1 MKADGKRQNLS
12 LELNKEAELHGASDG
27 ETRNSYYK
35 VPSGTNQIIFDLR
48 HMTIKALK
56 VEK

>member
-1 MKADGKRQNLS
+1 MSITTKLTYTAF
-12 LELNKEAELHGASDG
+12 NKEAELHGASDG